1 MALVPAEVKGG
12 RLPLHNAMPACI
24 TTQHAHTH
32 TQRVRC
38 PLDGSAPLYSWCGC
52 QRPDGARGRQAV
64 AEPSAHACANSFDGS
79 MAGDCGR

>member
-32 TQRVRC
+32 T
-38 PLDGSAPLYSWCGC
+38 AC
-52 QRPDGARGRQAV
+52 QMPTRWERTVIQLVWLPEA
-64 AEPSAHACANSFDGS
+64 
-79 MAGDCGR
+79 